1 MAKILFVP
9 AIVILALILAAAPL
23 SAHHRWSVDRSEL
36 VTVNGTVVEFVWE
49 NPHPMITLEV
59 RNNDGVTEEWL
70 IGGSALNRMEAN
82 GWTRTTVN
90 PGDVIT
96 GIGYQFSD
104 GQKIVRLERVMLADG
119 REIRVYGG

>member
-1 MAKILFVP
+1 MAKILFVS
-9 AIVILALILAAAPL
+9 AIVIFELILTAVPV
-23 SAHHRWSVDRSEL
+23 SAHHAWPVDRSEL
-36 VTVNGTVVEFVWE
+36 VTVNGTVVEFVWG

-59 RNNDGVTEEWL
+59 RNNDGAIEKWL
-70 IGGSALNRMEAN
+70 IGGPALNRMEAN

-96 GIGYQFSD
+96 GIGYQFND

-119 REIRVYGG
+119 REIRVYGR